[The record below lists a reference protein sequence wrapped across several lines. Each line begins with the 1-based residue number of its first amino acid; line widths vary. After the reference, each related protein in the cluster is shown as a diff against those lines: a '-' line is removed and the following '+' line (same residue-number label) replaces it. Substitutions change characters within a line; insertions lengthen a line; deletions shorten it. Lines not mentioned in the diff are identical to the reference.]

1 MILEIDN
8 TKCNPSPTSLDLTD
22 QNLITLIGGNGSGK
36 SAILE
41 SIFNKYLL
49 DETIKVICFSS
60 GQNESF
66 SKTYIPF
73 FDGNI
78 SSIQSSNWENGNS
91 SLVESF
97 YFDISWTRFLIFF
110 STTLKPEGHVREY
123 LKSKNY
129 ITTSQNGAI
138 SEDTSSSL
146 EISFRVLRAFRGL
159 INSLEEQEA
168 TNPNLQSIRKTF
180 IYSSLVRL
188 IEQKIDPAYDWDYTI
203 TKRNITLNS
212 NDIFSIFGTDVSTI
226 FTFLTYATHKKK
238 VIDISSCKLN
248 FLDNLEMN
256 DLSDGEYQMLATY
269 AILDLFDSENTLFL
283 FDEID
288 SHLYFKNISNVWDR
302 LKKVDGRLITTT
314 HSADSLMLNHYD
326 NIRLVEDGKIDTTNL
341 ANKLLN
347 RLDNFSNEESYK
359 FKLASKIKYFALME
373 NKFDW
378 FVFKKLAAIKLD
390 TNFNPEVFRQVK
402 FIKQAAGFNATSEV
416 FGNSKINWIENFKR
430 VNGRDYTTEQ
440 IFMVCDKD
448 ELPVGDIL
456 PSNGVLVSNALPERK
471 SRTQLKSNRQN
482 AHLLSWKRREI
493 ENYLL
498 SPTMLNFNDT
508 GILETINGE
517 LPRRQPLLVNSPN
530 DNNHTRILNIKSL
543 MHSLYLKDGIQHIGT
558 HEEGVDYNKLENII
572 SQIPRSEISEDIEN
586 MYNYILGKIDL
597 T

>member
-8 TKCNPSPTSLDLTD
+8 TKCNTSPISFDLTN
-22 QNLITLIGGNGSGK
+22 QKLVTLIGGNGSGK

-41 SIFNKYLL
+41 ALFNKYLS
-49 DETIKVICFSS
+49 DDSINIICFSS

-78 SSIQSSNWENGNS
+78 SNIQSSNWDNGNP

-110 STTLKPEGHVREY
+110 STVLKSEGYVRKY
-123 LKSKNY
+123 LISKNY
-129 ITTSQNGAI
+129 ITTNQNGAI
-138 SEDTSSSL
+138 LEDVSSNL
-146 EISFRVLRAFRGL
+146 EISFRVLRAFRDI
-159 INSLEEQEA
+159 INNLVEREA
-168 TNPNLQSIRKTF
+168 TDPTLQSIRNTF

-188 IEQKIDPAYDWDYTI
+188 IEHKIDSAYDWDYTI
-203 TKRNITLNS
+203 TKQNITLNS
-212 NDIFSIFGTDVSTI
+212 NDVFSIFGTDVSTI

-248 FLDNLEMN
+248 FLNNLEMN
-256 DLSDGEYQMLATY
+256 DLSDGEYQMLTTY
-269 AILDLFDSENTLFL
+269 AILDLFDSQNTLFL

-302 LKKVDGRLITTT
+302 LKEIDGKLITTT

-326 NIRLVEDGKIDTTNL
+326 NIRLVENGKIDTVNL

-378 FVFKKLAAIKLD
+378 FVFKKLAAIKLGG
-390 TNFNPEVFRQVK
+390 NFNSEVFRQVK

-430 VNGRDYTTEQ
+430 INGRNYTTEQ

-448 ELPVGDIL
+448 ELPIGDIL
-456 PSNGVLVSNALPERK
+456 PSNGVLVSNALPDRR
-471 SRTQLKSNRQN
+471 SRTPLKNNRQN

-498 SPTMLNFNDT
+498 SPTMLNLNDT
-508 GILETINGE
+508 DILDALNDE
-517 LPRRQPLLVNSPN
+517 LPRRHQLQTNSTN
-530 DNNHTRILNIKSL
+530 DNNHTRNLNIKSL
-543 MHSLYLKDGIQHIGT
+543 MQPLYLKDGVQHIGT
-558 HEEGVDYNKLENII
+558 HEEGVDYAKLENII
-572 SQIPRSEISEDIEN
+572 NQIPPSEISEDIEN

-597 T
+597 P